1 MFNFK
6 IIRMNKKFLTK
17 LLMGALFIASVSVF
31 TSCKDY
37 DDDINGLDNRVS
49 TLESS
54 LKQQIEGL
62 TTLQQHCNEQCDA
75 LNGRIANA
83 EETLKSKADAE
94 TVNKAIEAAISGAK
108 ETAEGLDADV
118 LQAAKEYTDLVA
130 QRVAEDAK
138 NAAIAQAKKDAQDLL
153 DAALKGYVTTDAFN
167 KGISD
172 LIDKIDG
179 IDIRINTLVDPEGA
193 LMSAI
198 NANNSAIEQINL
210 QLIALENFKKE
221 IEGEWPDVT
230 ADVSK
235 AKEDLDKLRE
245 DLGKQNDDLKQAI
258 RDAKDDLAQQIK
270 DLETKMSSSATVSA
284 VAARV
289 ATIESQIVVVRDSL
303 IILKNASASNAE
315 AIENIQNTMLTAEST
330 IIKNLGESVQNIN
343 VLTLFLDKFVTSM
356 YLKPDFFYGGIEAI
370 ELPAL
375 YDDQYSVKDPLIIT
389 REGEKVVKME
399 TWTEATNLAKVDVCK
414 GGTAWYHLNP
424 YNAKLDG
431 KVKFISNIATSRA
444 GEADADITLIEPV
457 NEILKDENV
466 AEDHS
471 FKSKVYSGLVGIDF
485 TGSFEY
491 INALLRAGKL
501 PQVALNYQQTTDEK
515 EINVSSDW
523 ALVAPTQYCDLLIAD
538 HTGVYK
544 LTPHTGFNF
553 GQAVDA
559 EIATLGEIEF
569 DEYGKETSRVNPT
582 TGHFTRLLEN
592 LTADSIPGTYLM
604 QYDSIF
610 CLNDLVETHYTYS
623 YRTSSGVEVTNK
635 DQKMTEEMFEKF
647 GLHYEF
653 DIVTYNSGNN
663 DTDESA
669 HIEVVKQEDG
679 TYMAQ
684 FVQVNADGTRMKA
697 KGETEYGFQYENA
710 GKASAGRMPV
720 VRVIIKDETGKIVA
734 YSYIKFEITEDEVV
748 LEPETVDFT
757 FNDKFYVDCD
767 DAPYQ
772 GILTWAQI
780 ENRILIEALKNN
792 YSKDSFEDRW
802 TLVGYNDVIAKIL
815 KGSDGD
821 ADQFSAADEKT
832 KLEKKL
838 GKVQLVEDPK
848 GQHTQVLQWE
858 LSAADIYNI
867 FMKKNANGAL
877 IEIARADGTTYYQ
890 VDPEKVDLA
899 TGESKIDIEVYV
911 LLDGPTKIWV
921 KFLIP
926 KGTFVFAMG
935 SLDDNKITAMWHG
948 LNTRDEGKKEVYANV
963 VAPNTKSDKVDEK
976 DGKITFVLDLLDTFQ
991 GHTVLPKLNSDIKEK
1006 FPKFDEEAQP
1016 TFTFTTPTTADP
1028 IKNAEFNADK
1038 DGKWTVNGNSG
1049 AVYTLRLAPDAM
1061 SIVVDAIKD
1070 APKGANA
1077 GAKPDTIV
1085 KLINIDSDEANEPA
1099 HSVEYQRNISAYDI
1113 LNYRGHNELKSKE
1126 TFTAYLKISVAA
1138 CYEMIINDGSDYFNV
1153 KFLRP
1158 VDVEKTK
1165 NAIMED
1171 AEDNGSRV
1179 NIMDLVDLVDW
1190 RDIKFTSADGITDVD
1205 LEGHILA
1212 GQNGYGEDVY
1222 VDYVKYETPH
1232 YIKYYDVSIG
1242 ADVTKARWDGM
1253 LPEAQRVI
1261 KEEVADIEKLTVL
1274 KEDAP
1279 NAIFTFTPAPITYDA
1294 KAKKLVGGELYYSN
1308 NNMNIKLC
1316 HIYVPLTIEYAWSKG
1331 LPIYCGYGVVT
1342 VKKTID
1348 NGAKKY

>member
-1 MFNFK
+1 
-6 IIRMNKKFLTK
+6 
-17 LLMGALFIASVSVF
+17 MGALFIASVSVF

-49 TLESS
+49 SLESS

-75 LNGRIANA
+75 LNGRIATA
-83 EETLKSKADAE
+83 EETLKAKADAE

-108 ETAEGLDADV
+108 ETAEGLDAEV
-118 LQAAKEYTDLVA
+118 LKAAKEYTDLVA
-130 QRVAEDAK
+130 QRVAEETKAAAVAEAK
-138 NAAIAQAKKDAQDLL
+138 TQAQELL
-153 DAALKGYVTTDAFN
+153 AEALKGYVTTDAFN

-172 LIDKIDG
+172 LVDRINGIDKT
-179 IDIRINTLVDPEGA
+179 INTLVDPEGA

-198 NANNSAIEQINL
+198 NANNSAIEQINI
-210 QLIALENFKKE
+210 QLKALDTFKKE
-221 IEGEWPDVT
+221 IEGEWPGVK
-230 ADVSK
+230 ADVKK
-235 AKEDLDKLRE
+235 AKEDLEKLNE
-245 DLGKQNDDLKQAI
+245 DLGKQKEDLEQAI
-258 RDAKDDLAQQIK
+258 KDAKDDLAQQIS

-303 IILKNASASNAE
+303 IILKNASATNAE
-315 AIENIQNTMLTAEST
+315 AIETIQNTMLTAEST

-389 REGEKVVKME
+389 REGDKVVKME
-399 TWTEATNLAKVDVCK
+399 TFTEAANLAKVDVCK

-444 GEADADITLIEPV
+444 GEADADVTLIEPV
-457 NEILKDENV
+457 NENLKDENV

-569 DEYGKETSRVNPT
+569 DEYGKEESRVNPT

-604 QYDSIF
+604 KYDSIF

-623 YRTSSGVEVTNK
+623 YRTSSGVEVTKK
-635 DQKMTEEMFEKF
+635 DQIMTKELFEKF

-669 HIEVVKQEDG
+669 HIEVAKQEDG

-697 KGETEYGFQYENA
+697 KGETEYGFQFENA
-710 GKASAGRMPV
+710 GRASAGRMPV
-720 VRVIIKDETGKIVA
+720 VRVIIKDETGKIVS

-767 DAPYQ
+767 EASYK
-772 GILTWAQI
+772 GILTWSQV
-780 ENRILIEALKNN
+780 ENQILIEALKNN

-815 KGSDGD
+815 KGSEGD

-838 GKVQLVEDPK
+838 GKIQLVEDPK
-848 GQHTQVLQWE
+848 GQHTQVIQWE
-858 LSAADIYNI
+858 LAAKDIYEL
-867 FMKKNANGAL
+867 FMLKDEKGAV
-877 IEIARADGTTYYQ
+877 ITEPYMR

-899 TGESKIDIEVYV
+899 TGESKIDIEVYA

-935 SLDDNKITAMWHG
+935 SINDNKTKSYWFD
-948 LNTRDEGKKEVYANV
+948 LNSILKEKAANPKHNLKETRANV
-963 VAPNTKSDKVDEK
+963 TVPNTQNDDCAFEW
-976 DGKITFVLDLLDTFQ
+976 DLLAAFNEYKVLGTLKEGEKYPVFKEGAENNLTF
-991 GHTVLPKLNSDIKEK
+991 E
-1006 FPKFDEEAQP
+1006 
-1016 TFTFTTPTTADP
+1016 FTTPAKAGP
-1028 IKNAEFNADK
+1028 KYNAEFDADK
-1038 DGKWTVNGNSG
+1038 DGYWTVKGNSG
-1049 AVYTLRLAPDAM
+1049 AEYTVRVAPNN
-1061 SIVVDAIKD
+1061 DAILAIKKDKD
-1070 APKGANA
+1070 AIAAPN
-1077 GAKPDTIV
+1077 DTIV
-1085 KLINIDSDEANEPA
+1085 AFK
-1099 HSVEYQRNISAYDI
+1099 SVYTKNDADASTLVYYQTDAALDI
-1113 LNYRGHNELKSKE
+1113 LNYASRPSKE
-1126 TFTAYLKISVAA
+1126 DTKYVESKQTFTADLKITVAD
-1138 CYEMIINDGSDYFNV
+1138 CYEMIINDGSDYVNV

-1158 VDVEKTK
+1158 VEVVKTK
-1165 NAIMED
+1165 DAFVED
-1171 AEDNGSRV
+1171 ATDGGSIV
-1179 NIMDLVDLVDW
+1179 NVMDLVDLYDW
-1190 RDIKFTSADGITDVD
+1190 RFESFKSANGITDNGPKTGTD
-1205 LEGHILA
+1205 L
-1212 GQNGYGEDVY
+1212 
-1222 VDYVKYETPH
+1222 VKYEKPH
-1232 YIKYYDVSIG
+1232 YINYYEVEIL
-1242 ADVTKARWDGM
+1242 ADVDKAHTDIHM
-1253 LPEAQRVI
+1253 NNPAVLDLEDVEA
-1261 KEEVADIEKLTVL
+1261 IEKLPIL
-1274 KEDAP
+1274 KVNNPKAD
-1279 NAIFTFTPAPITYDA
+1279 FTFTPAPITYDE
-1294 KAKKLVGGELYYSN
+1294 KAKKFLGGEIFYA
-1308 NNMNIKLC
+1308 NISGNLSTC
-1316 HIYVPLTIEYAWSKG
+1316 HIYVPITLNYKWGKN
-1331 LPIYCGYGVVT
+1331 IYCGYALIN
-1342 VKKTID
+1342 VKPSH
-1348 NGAKKY
+1348 NQGLAKKH